1 MGTRG
6 AIGFRLDGQD
16 KVTYNHFDSYP
27 SGVGAELL
35 TELCGIKNWEAVKT
49 AVRNITFIDQ
59 NEPPT
64 EEQIELCAEFTDL
77 GVGDQSTS
85 DWYCLLR
92 GAQGSLAPYLTGKLP
107 FMSDNHTF
115 LLASVFCEYAYIVN
129 LDDMT
134 LEFYKGFN
142 KDNKLAGRYASKSKA
157 KGQGRLPTEEYF
169 GVVLMEAMPL
179 ADLPKTKRGKGFVIK
194 TVKRWDDLCHDPE
207 DDE

>member
-6 AIGFRLDGQD
+6 AIGFRIDGKD
-16 KVTYNHFDSYP
+16 KVKYNHFDSYP

-35 TELCGIKNWEAVKT
+35 AELCGIKDWEKVKEAVRK
-49 AVRNITFIDQ
+49 ITFIDQ
-59 NEPPT
+59 NVPPT

-92 GAQGSLAPYLTGKLP
+92 NAQGSLAPYLTGALP
-107 FMSDNHTF
+107 FMADNHTF
-115 LLASVFCEYAYIVN
+115 LLDSLFCEYAYIVN

-142 KDNKLAGRYASKSKA
+142 QNSKAAGRYAPQNQPRRNGEPS
-157 KGQGRLPTEEYF
+157 EYF

-179 ADLPKTKRGKGFVIK
+179 ADLPKTKRGKGFVNK
-194 TVKRWDDLCHDPE
+194 TVGRWCKLGQE
-207 DDE
+207 EE

>member
-35 TELCGIKNWEAVKT
+35 AELCGIKDWEKVKEAVRK
-49 AVRNITFIDQ
+49 ITFIDQ
-59 NEPPT
+59 TVPPT
-64 EEQIELCAEFTDL
+64 DEQIEICAEFTDL
-77 GVGDQSTS
+77 GVSDQSTS

-92 GAQGSLAPYLTGKLP
+92 NAQGSLAPYLTGKLP

-115 LLASVFCEYAYIVN
+115 LLDSVFCEYAYIVN

-142 KDNKLAGRYASKSKA
+142 QDSTAAGRYAPQNHPQRNGEPS
-157 KGQGRLPTEEYF
+157 EYF
-169 GVVLMEAMPL
+169 GVVLLEAMPL
-179 ADLPKTKRGKGFVIK
+179 TDLPKTKRGKGFINK
-194 TVKRWDDLCHDPE
+194 TVGRWCKLGHE
-207 DDE
+207 E

>member
-35 TELCGIKNWEAVKT
+35 AELCGIKNWEAVKT
-49 AVRNITFIDQ
+49 AVRNISFIDQ
-59 NEPPT
+59 DVEPT
-64 EEQIELCAEFTDL
+64 EAQIELCAEFTDL

-92 GAQGSLAPYLTGKLP
+92 NAQGSLAPYLTGKLP

-115 LLASVFCEYAYIVN
+115 LLDSLFCEYAY
-129 LDDMT
+129 
-134 LEFYKGFN
+134 
-142 KDNKLAGRYASKSKA
+142 
-157 KGQGRLPTEEYF
+157 
-169 GVVLMEAMPL
+169 
-179 ADLPKTKRGKGFVIK
+179 
-194 TVKRWDDLCHDPE
+194 
-207 DDE
+207 